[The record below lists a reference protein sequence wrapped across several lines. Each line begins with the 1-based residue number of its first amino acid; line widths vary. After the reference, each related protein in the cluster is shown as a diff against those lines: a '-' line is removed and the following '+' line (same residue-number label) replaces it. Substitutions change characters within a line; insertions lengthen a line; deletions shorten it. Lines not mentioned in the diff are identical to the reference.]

1 MTTSIMCRD
10 LVELISDYLEGA
22 LSPEMV
28 DAIETHLAGC
38 DGCTRVLD
46 EFRRTIAMMGELREE
61 YVSHEQRALLLQTFR
76 DWVSD

>member
-10 LVELISDYLEGA
+10 VVELISDYLDGA
-22 LSPEMV
+22 LPPKTAEAV
-28 DAIETHLAGC
+28 EAHLAGC

-46 EFRRTIAMMGELREE
+46 EFRRTIAMMGELRDE

-76 DWVSD
+76 DWIGE